1 MKGREKVLR
10 EESHDLKLAGCW
22 MKGRLG
28 VKGLS
33 REGGWGGGETGRW
46 SKKKG
51 WVG

>member
-33 REGGWGGGETGRW
+33 REGGWGGGRQGGGARRR
-46 SKKKG
+46 
-51 WVG
+51 VG